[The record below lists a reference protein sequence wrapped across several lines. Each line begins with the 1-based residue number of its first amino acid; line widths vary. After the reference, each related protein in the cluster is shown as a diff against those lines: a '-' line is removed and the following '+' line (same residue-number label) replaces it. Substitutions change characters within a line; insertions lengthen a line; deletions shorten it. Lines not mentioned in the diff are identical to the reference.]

1 MNQPV
6 KQPVKPLL
14 DHRPGDH
21 PDTGPTVGSCLG
33 IAPERFRPLD
43 VRNMMKGSFVEV
55 MVAKDDD
62 REVVED
68 LSSLR
73 RHMVECFDLG
83 WDTALV
89 VCLAKALGT
98 AVAFDVRSDGR
109 TKATKEDWIKVA
121 KRLTVWVRP
130 YWPTHGPQGGQR

>member
-1 MNQPV
+1 MQSTFNS
-6 KQPVKPLL
+6 KRPLL

-33 IAPERFRPLD
+33 IAPERFRPLG
-43 VRNMMKGSFVEV
+43 VQNVVTGSFVEV

-62 REVVED
+62 LEVVEH
-68 LSSLR
+68 LTSLR
-73 RHMVECFDLG
+73 KHMIECFDEG
-83 WDTALV
+83 WDDALV
-89 VCLAKALGT
+89 VCLATALGT

-109 TKATKEDWIKVA
+109 TKATADDWLKVA

-130 YWPTHGPQGGQR
+130 YWGGQGGEG